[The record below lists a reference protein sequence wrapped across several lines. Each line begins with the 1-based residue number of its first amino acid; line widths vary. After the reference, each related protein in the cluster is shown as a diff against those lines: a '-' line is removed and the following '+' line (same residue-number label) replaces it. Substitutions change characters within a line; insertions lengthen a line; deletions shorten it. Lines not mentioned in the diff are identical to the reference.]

1 MRATSYRQKLGFY
14 RRRHGRMVL
23 GVCGGLADAFEL
35 PTWAVRV
42 LFVIL
47 VLANSAFI
55 LLYVLLAFL
64 MKPEPRQPFQDF
76 GEEEVFHSYHTSRAD
91 TLAKIERS
99 FERLNQ
105 RLQNLETVVT
115 RPNFERDDEFRNL

>member
-1 MRATSYRQKLGFY
+1 MRSKSYRQKLGLY
-14 RRRHGRMVL
+14 RRRHGRMAL
-23 GVCGGLADAFEL
+23 GVCGGLADTFDL
-35 PTWAVRV
+35 PAWCVRV
-42 LFVIL
+42 LFVVL
-47 VLANSAFI
+47 VSANTAFI
-55 LLYVLLAFL
+55 LLYLLLAFL

-99 FERLNQ
+99 FERLNR

-115 RPNFERDDEFRNL
+115 RPNFERDDEFRKL